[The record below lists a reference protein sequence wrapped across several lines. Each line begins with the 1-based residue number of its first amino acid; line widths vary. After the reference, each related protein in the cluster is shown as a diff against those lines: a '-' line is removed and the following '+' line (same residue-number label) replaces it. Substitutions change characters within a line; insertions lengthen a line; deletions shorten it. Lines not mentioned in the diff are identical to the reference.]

1 MAREVR
7 DEEKGITWTCTEAY
21 AGLGGS
27 GGEAAKADD
36 GRRFRVVC
44 TPSGGARS
52 VELELP
58 GGWEDSMEDAELVRR
73 IRAGLE
79 EVEAEQAR

>member
-7 DEEKGITWTCTEAY
+7 DDEGIAWTCTEAY

-36 GRRFRVVC
+36 GHRYRVVC

-58 GGWEDSMEDAELVRR
+58 GGWEESMDDGELVKR
-73 IRAGLE
+73 IRATLE
-79 EVEAEQAR
+79 EQE